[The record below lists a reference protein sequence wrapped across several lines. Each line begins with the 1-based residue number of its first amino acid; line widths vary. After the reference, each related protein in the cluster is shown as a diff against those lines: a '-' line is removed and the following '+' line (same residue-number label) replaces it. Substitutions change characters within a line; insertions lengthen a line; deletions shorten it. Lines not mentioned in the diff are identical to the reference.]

1 MARQRQ
7 NYGLDEKLYPA
18 QFLVEKQANQIDDK
32 RTNNMDMECL
42 MGFTDQRL
50 KKLQTLSAASR
61 PIILKKTRALKEAR
75 EMPSFR
81 SFKQQDEAKRNLEL
95 E

>member
-1 MARQRQ
+1 M
-7 NYGLDEKLYPA
+7 GL
-18 QFLVEKQANQIDDK
+18 
-32 RTNNMDMECL
+32 
-42 MGFTDQRL
+42 TDQRL

-61 PIILKKTRALKEAR
+61 SIILKKTRALKEAR